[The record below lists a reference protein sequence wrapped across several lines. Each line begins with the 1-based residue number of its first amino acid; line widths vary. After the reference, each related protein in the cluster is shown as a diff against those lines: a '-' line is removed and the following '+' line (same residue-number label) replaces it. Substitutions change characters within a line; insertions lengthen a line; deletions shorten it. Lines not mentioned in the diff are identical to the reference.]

1 MQRSALAK
9 GANGLQSI
17 KWTTERGCKARAQHT
32 ADTQHFR
39 ITRKATKTDKEEYSR
54 YFNVLP
60 VSAVQGTPPGAGI
73 LQTWGRSDEHGK
85 TLIQKEAEKFH
96 SNTGT

>member
-9 GANGLQSI
+9 GINGLQSI
-17 KWTTERGCKARAQHT
+17 CT
-32 ADTQHFR
+32 AAKSGHSAPQTLSTSGLQGKQPR
-39 ITRKATKTDKEEYSR
+39 QIDKEEYSK

-73 LQTWGRSDEHGK
+73 LQTQGWSDEHGK
-85 TLIQKEAEKFH
+85 TLVQKEAEKFH
-96 SNTGT
+96 